1 MDGIVASSSARNDVQ
16 HGVTDHGGKAE
27 FSPPVLLAEEVTLAY
42 EGNVV
47 VHGVSVAIPPGK
59 VTVIIG
65 PNGCGKSTLLK
76 ALARVLKPLS
86 GTVLLDGKSIHR
98 SDTREVARKVGLLPQ
113 TATAPEGLTVEDL
126 VARGR
131 YAHQSWFNQWTPD
144 DEAAVERALAQTQ
157 LTELR
162 HRAVDDLSGGQR
174 QRAWIAVTLAQNPPL
189 MLLDEPTTYLDISHR
204 LEVLDL
210 LADLNDHDRR
220 TVVMV
225 LHDIG
230 EACRYADHVIG
241 MRNGKILMHGPAVEV
256 VTKESMLALFD
267 LGCEV
272 VSDPQTGT
280 PLVVPFDRRRRTRMI
295 DR

>member
-1 MDGIVASSSARNDVQ
+1 VAPP
-16 HGVTDHGGKAE
+16 TLCAE
-27 FSPPVLLAEEVTLAY
+27 AVKLAY

-47 VHGVSVAIPPGK
+47 VHDVSVVIPPGK

-76 ALARVLKPLS
+76 ALARVLKPLA
-86 GTVLLDGKSIHR
+86 GTVLLDGKSIHS

-113 TATAPEGLTVEDL
+113 TATAPEGLSVEDL

-131 YAHQSWFNQWTPD
+131 YAHQSWFRQWSTA
-144 DEAAVERALAQTQ
+144 DEIAVERALMQTQ
-157 LTELR
+157 LTALR

-174 QRAWIAVTLAQNPPL
+174 QRAWIAVTLAQDPPL

-210 LADLNDHDRR
+210 LADLNDNDRR

-241 MRNGKILMHGPAVEV
+241 MRDGRIILEGPPAEA

-267 LGCEV
+267 LGCTV
-272 VSDPQTGT
+272 VGDPQTGT
-280 PLVVPFDRRRRTRMI
+280 PLVVPYHRRERARTVER
-295 DR
+295 